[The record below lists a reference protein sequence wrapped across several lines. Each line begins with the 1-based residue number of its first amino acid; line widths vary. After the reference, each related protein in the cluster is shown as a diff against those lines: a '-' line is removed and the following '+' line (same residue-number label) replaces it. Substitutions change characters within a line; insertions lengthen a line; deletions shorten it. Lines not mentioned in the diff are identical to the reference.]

1 MKWWIWCNSW
11 NLWKKDIQFDM
22 SHNILG
28 RSIRNLETSLTLTI
42 MTRQLVSSLE
52 HDLVFKKQR
61 VHAVH
66 KYAFLFTRCA
76 NCNFTQL
83 WLVDSKQAEPI
94 RCFQPNVAFPPK
106 SAVPLQVSI
115 ISVLI
120 LHYYIFCDFVS
131 LNLICLFVLT
141 VVFFH
146 YI

>member
-1 MKWWIWCNSW
+1 MVKSTRFLKSLRKTYSNWCATLDSM
-11 NLWKKDIQFDM
+11 IP
-22 SHNILG
+22 
-28 RSIRNLETSLTLTI
+28 RSKIRNIIDNNDDNDQVDKTTGQLT
-42 MTRQLVSSLE
+42 RARSGSE
-52 HDLVFKKQR
+52 KS
-61 VHAVH
+61 
-66 KYAFLFTRCA
+66 KYCA
-76 NCNFTQL
+76 ASFFVYPMRFYNFAQL

-94 RCFQPNVAFPPK
+94 RCFQPNVAFPAK